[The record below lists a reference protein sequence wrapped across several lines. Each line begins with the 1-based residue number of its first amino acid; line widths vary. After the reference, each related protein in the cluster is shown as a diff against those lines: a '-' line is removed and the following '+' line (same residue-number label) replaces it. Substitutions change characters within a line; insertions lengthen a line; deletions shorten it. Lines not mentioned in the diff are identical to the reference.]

1 MSKTDK
7 HALSKKIFCWTK
19 SINFWLESLEF
30 WSRHC
35 IVFLCCGR
43 IFYSSKIYFKWSN
56 REAKDPLTGVNYNFA
71 NKPNFL
77 KKTLVGYM
85 KIKSKRDENETID

>member
-7 HALSKKIFCWTK
+7 HALSKNSFVGL

-43 IFYSSKIYFKWSN
+43 IFCSSKIYFKWSN
-56 REAKDPLTGVNYNFA
+56 REAKEPLTGINYNFA
-71 NKPNFL
+71 KVQAKLFE
-77 KKTLVGYM
+77 KTWLFGKHM
-85 KIKSKRDENETID
+85 KID